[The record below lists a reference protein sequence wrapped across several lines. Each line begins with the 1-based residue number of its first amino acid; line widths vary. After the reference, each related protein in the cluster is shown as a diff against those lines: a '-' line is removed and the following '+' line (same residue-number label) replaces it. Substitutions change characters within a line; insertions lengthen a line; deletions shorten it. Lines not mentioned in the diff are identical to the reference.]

1 MRHDLRHCRHLCR
14 SLCRL
19 RDKRFLSQ
27 SHIFRSNNWNR
38 SELLFVSSIGL
49 LGTNLESY
57 CEAAER
63 LPHPRCGITAL
74 LRTHEGT
81 PSMAALPRSLVD
93 QTYRRRP
100 RHCIEVLIVG
110 VTSAFEQKALRRRLQ
125 RKRSVDDDFVIHP
138 VFVRSFEEA
147 LHETRVNTNLQAVVI
162 RNGFPLHSQD
172 CHLATSHWGLEGLDA
187 DIEAVPESERGPTL
201 GRLIAKLRPELDLYL
216 VTDGNVEEIAARMGE
231 TFKRVFFRE
240 EDCDELYP
248 SIMRDVAQ
256 RYQTPFFNAVRNHAK
271 LPVSNFHALPVS
283 RGKSIRNS
291 NWIGDFGEFYG
302 MDLFM
307 AETSATSGGL
317 DSLLDPRGPLKLA
330 QQKAARAFGA
340 KRSFFVVDGT
350 SGANKIAVQALVRPG
365 DVVLTDHNCH
375 KSHHYGLELAGARV
389 DYLDPYPLNDYS
401 IYGGVPLRELK
412 RTLLA
417 YKHAG
422 TLDRVR
428 VLLLTNC
435 TFDGIVYDVKRV
447 MMECLA
453 IAPHLAFLFDEAWF
467 AFAHFNPT
475 YRERTAMGAAAE
487 LEAMFQDP
495 DYAARYKAF
504 SAEFDAEAWADDERI
519 LNTRLLADPSKARL
533 RVYVTHSTHKTLTTT
548 RQGSMIHIWD
558 QEFKEKTEEAFYEAY
573 RMHTSTSPSYTILAS
588 LDVGRRQVEM
598 EGYGLVQR
606 NLELAMT
613 LHEQLSRYP
622 LLKKYFRVLGVD
634 DLVPRE
640 YRQSNVESYFDEK
653 TGRSNFETVWR
664 TDEFA
669 LDPTRVTLDISATG
683 LSGDTFK
690 KKLME
695 EHNIQINKTSRNTAL
710 FIANIGSTR
719 SDVAHLI
726 KVLVKIARETDDK
739 VRDLS
744 TIERSIHDKR
754 VRSLT
759 QEQLPLPNFSAF
771 HPAFREMDSAI
782 NLGTRDG
789 DIRSAFS
796 LSLDPANCEY
806 LQPAEAEGAIAGG
819 RELVS
824 AGLVT
829 PYPPGSAI
837 LVWGQLISPAILQYL
852 CALDGEIHGFRSELG
867 LRVFK
872 EETLRRI
879 LDAQKS
885 SPEHGGAS

>member
-1 MRHDLRHCRHLCR
+1 MVYSIRVRHELRHCRYLCL
-14 SLCRL
+14 SLCRV
-19 RDKRFLSQ
+19 RDKRSCSQ
-27 SHIFRSNNWNR
+27 SRILRPHNWNR
-38 SELLFVSSIGL
+38 SELLFASSIGL

-63 LPHPRCGITAL
+63 SPHPRCGIAAL
-74 LRTHEGT
+74 LRTHEGS
-81 PSMAALPRSLVD
+81 PSMAALPYVK
-93 QTYRRRP
+93 
-100 RHCIEVLIVG
+100 VLIVG
-110 VTSAFEQKALRRRLQ
+110 TPSASEQKALRRRLQ
-125 RKRSVDDDFVIHP
+125 RKRSVDGVFVIRT
-138 VFVRSFEEA
+138 VFVRSFEDA
-147 LHETRVNTNLQAVVI
+147 LHETRVNANLQAVVI
-162 RNGFPLHSQD
+162 HNGFPLRSQD
-172 CHLATSHWGLEGLDA
+172 CHLATSHRGLEGLDA

-216 VTDGNVEEIAARMGE
+216 VTDGNVEEIAARVGE

-291 NWIGDFGEFYG
+291 NWIGDFGQFYG
-302 MDLFM
+302 MDLFS

-317 DSLLDPRGPLKLA
+317 DSLLDPRGPLKIA
-330 QQKAARAFGA
+330 QEYAARAFGA
-340 KRSFFVVDGT
+340 KRSFFVTNGT
-350 SGANKIAVQALVRPG
+350 SAANQIVVQALVRPG

-428 VLLLTNC
+428 VLLLTNS
-435 TFDGIVYDVKRV
+435 TFDGISYNPRRV

-453 IAPHLAFLFDEAWF
+453 IAPHLTFLWDEAWI
-467 AFAHFNPT
+467 AFANSHPT
-475 YRERTAMGAAAE
+475 YRQRTAMESAAE
-487 LEAMFQDP
+487 LSGMLQDS
-495 DYAARYKAF
+495 DYAARYEAF
-504 SAEFDAEAWADDERI
+504 SAEFNAEAQDDERI
-519 LNTRLLADPSKARL
+519 LNTRLLPDPSRARV
-533 RVYVTHSTHKTLTTT
+533 RVYATHSTHKTLTTV

-640 YRQSNVESYFDEK
+640 YRQSHVESYFDEK
-653 TGRSNFETVWR
+653 TGRSNFETAWR

-683 LSGDTFK
+683 IDGDTFK
-690 KKLME
+690 NKLMG
-695 EHNIQINKTSRNTAL
+695 EHVIQINKTSRNTVL
-710 FIANIGSTR
+710 FILNIGNTR

-726 KVLVKIARETDDK
+726 EVLVKIARETDDK

-744 TIERSIHDKR
+744 TIERRIHDQQ

-759 QEQLPLPNFSAF
+759 EEQPPLPNFSAF
-771 HPAFREMDSAI
+771 HPAFRAMDSAS
-782 NLGTRDG
+782 NLETRDG

-796 LSLDPANCEY
+796 LSLDPANWEY
-806 LQPAEAEGAIAGG
+806 LTLTEAEGAIAGG

-824 AGLVT
+824 ASLVA

-837 LVWGQLISPAILQYL
+837 LVWGQVISPAILQYL
-852 CALDGEIHGFRSELG
+852 LALDVPEIHGYRRDRG
-867 LRVFK
+867 WRVFR
-872 EETLRRI
+872 EETLRRV

>member
-1 MRHDLRHCRHLCR
+1 
-14 SLCRL
+14 
-19 RDKRFLSQ
+19 
-27 SHIFRSNNWNR
+27 
-38 SELLFVSSIGL
+38 
-49 LGTNLESY
+49 
-57 CEAAER
+57 
-63 LPHPRCGITAL
+63 
-74 LRTHEGT
+74 
-81 PSMAALPRSLVD
+81 MAALP
-93 QTYRRRP
+93 YAK
-100 RHCIEVLIVG
+100 VLIVG
-110 VTSAFEQKALRRRLQ
+110 APPAPQKALLRLH
-125 RKRSVDDDFVIHP
+125 RKRSVDDDFLLDP
-138 VFVRSFEEA
+138 VFVRSFEDA
-147 LHETRVNTNLQAVVI
+147 LNATLVTTSLQAVVI
-162 RNGFPLHSQD
+162 YHALRSQN
-172 CHLATSHWGLEGLDA
+172 CHLATSHWELEGLVA
-187 DIEAVPESERGPTL
+187 DMEAVPESERGPML
-201 GRLIAKLRPELDLYL
+201 GRLIAQLRPELDLYL
-216 VTDGNVEEIAARMGE
+216 VTDGNVEEIATRMGE
-231 TFKRVFFRE
+231 TFNRVFFR

-248 SIMRDVAQ
+248 SIMRGIQ
-256 RYQTPFFNAVRNHAK
+256 LRYQTPFFNAVRNHSK

-283 RGKSIRNS
+283 RGKSIKNS

-302 MDLFM
+302 MDSFM

-401 IYGGVPLRELK
+401 IHGGVPLRELK
-412 RTLLA
+412 RTLLK
-417 YKHAG
+417 YRHAG
-422 TLDRVR
+422 KLDRVR
-428 VLLLTNC
+428 LVLTNC
-435 TFDGIVYDVKRV
+435 TFDGIIYDVKRV

-495 DYAARYKAF
+495 DYAARYNAF
-504 SAEFDAEAWADDERI
+504 SAEFDAEDWADDERI

-653 TGRSNFETVWR
+653 TGRINFETVCR

-710 FIANIGSTR
+710 FIVNIGTTR
-719 SDVAHLI
+719 SDVANFI
-726 KVLVKIARETDDK
+726 QVLRKIALDCEERARNFSK
-739 VRDLS
+739 
-744 TIERSIHDKR
+744 IERSIHED
-754 VRSLT
+754 
-759 QEQLPLPNFSAF
+759 
-771 HPAFREMDSAI
+771 
-782 NLGTRDG
+782 
-789 DIRSAFS
+789 
-796 LSLDPANCEY
+796 
-806 LQPAEAEGAIAGG
+806 
-819 RELVS
+819 
-824 AGLVT
+824 
-829 PYPPGSAI
+829 
-837 LVWGQLISPAILQYL
+837 
-852 CALDGEIHGFRSELG
+852 
-867 LRVFK
+867 
-872 EETLRRI
+872 
-879 LDAQKS
+879 
-885 SPEHGGAS
+885 

>member
-1 MRHDLRHCRHLCR
+1 
-14 SLCRL
+14 
-19 RDKRFLSQ
+19 
-27 SHIFRSNNWNR
+27 
-38 SELLFVSSIGL
+38 
-49 LGTNLESY
+49 
-57 CEAAER
+57 
-63 LPHPRCGITAL
+63 
-74 LRTHEGT
+74 
-81 PSMAALPRSLVD
+81 MAALPYV
-93 QTYRRRP
+93 
-100 RHCIEVLIVG
+100 EVLIVG
-110 VTSAFEQKALRRRLQ
+110 TLSVFEQKALRRRLQ
-125 RKRSVDDDFVIHP
+125 RKRSVDDDFVIRT
-138 VFVRSFEEA
+138 VFVRSLEEA
-147 LHETRVNTNLQAVVI
+147 LNETLVNTNLQAVVI
-162 RNGFPLHSQD
+162 HNGFPLRSQD
-172 CHLATSHWGLEGLDA
+172 SHLATAHWGLEGLDA

-201 GRLIAKLRPELDLYL
+201 GRVIAQLRPELDLYL

-231 TFKRVFFRE
+231 TFNRVFFRE

-248 SIMRDVAQ
+248 SIMRGIAQ

-291 NWIGDFGEFYG
+291 NWIGDFGQFYG
-302 MDLFM
+302 MDLFS

-317 DSLLDPRGPLKLA
+317 DSLLDPRGPLKIA
-330 QQKAARAFGA
+330 QEYAARAFGA
-340 KRSFFVVDGT
+340 KRSCFVTNGT
-350 SGANKIAVQALVRPG
+350 SAANQIVVQALVRPG

-428 VLLLTNC
+428 VLLLTNS
-435 TFDGIVYDVKRV
+435 TFDGIIYNPRRV

-453 IAPHLAFLFDEAWF
+453 IAPHLTFLWDEAWI
-467 AFAHFNPT
+467 AFANSHPT
-475 YRERTAMGAAAE
+475 YRQRTAMKSAAK
-487 LEAMFQDP
+487 LSGMLQDS
-495 DYAARYKAF
+495 DYAARYEAF
-504 SAEFDAEAWADDERI
+504 SAEFNAEAQDDERI
-519 LNTRLLADPSKARL
+519 MNTPLLADPSKAGV
-533 RVYVTHSTHKTLTTT
+533 RVYASQSTHKTLTTM

-613 LHEQLSRYP
+613 LHEQLSRD
-622 LLKKYFRVLGVD
+622 LLKKYFRVLGVE

-640 YRQSNVESYFDEK
+640 YRESNAESYFDEK
-653 TGRSNFETVWR
+653 TGRSNFETAWR

-695 EHNIQINKTSRNTAL
+695 EHNIQINKTSRNTVL
-710 FIANIGSTR
+710 FILNIGSTR
-719 SDVAHLI
+719 SEVAHLI
-726 KVLVKIARETDDK
+726 EVLVKIARETDDK

-759 QEQLPLPNFSAF
+759 QEQPPLPNFSAF
-771 HPAFREMDSAI
+771 HPAFRAMDSAI
-782 NLGTRDG
+782 NLETRDG
-789 DIRSAFS
+789 DIHSAFS
-796 LSLDPANCEY
+796 LSLDPANWAY
-806 LQPAEAEGAIAGG
+806 LPLTEAEGAIAGG

-824 AGLVT
+824 ASLVT
-829 PYPPGSAI
+829 PYPPGSPI
-837 LVWGQLISPAILQYL
+837 LVPGQVIDIQTLKYL
-852 CALDGEIHGFRSELG
+852 RALD
-867 LRVFK
+867 V
-872 EETLRRI
+872 
-879 LDAQKS
+879 
-885 SPEHGGAS
+885 